1 MSSISG
7 KHLVHLLQTQQKFD
21 CCIYAY
27 WNAYELIVV
36 FFWRSMTASKGI
48 KEKLKNAAF
57 TARKKWL
64 EYLQGYEGEQV
75 ETRQLQQTKCWK
87 VSNLLTEWLVNTSWS
102 NCSDCNGL
110 VRNHLLPKA
119 QENARSNYA
128 CACQSTTV
136 DIIHLDK
143 LPPALR
149 GLTCEDQQL
158 LAFFH
163 IPPGPMRQANHGYHI
178 KTSGLIAILCDRS
191 PLASIQT
198 VQDKSL
204 QRRLLNAY
212 SFLVQCPNSHYS
224 DFVKRYDHGLF
235 HRRL

>member
-1 MSSISG
+1 MQIDDG
-7 KHLVHLLQTQQKFD
+7 KQRHQREIEK
-21 CCIYAY
+21 
-27 WNAYELIVV
+27 
-36 FFWRSMTASKGI
+36 RSLYSQ
-48 KEKLKNAAF
+48 
-57 TARKKWL
+57 KKWL

-87 VSNLLTEWLVNTSWS
+87 VSNLLTEWLVNNLWS

-110 VRNHLLPKA
+110 VRNHPLPKA

-128 CACQSTTV
+128 CACQSTKL
-136 DIIHLDK
+136 DIIRLDE
-143 LPPALR
+143 LPPPLR

-163 IPPGPMRQANHGYHI
+163 IPPGPMRQANHGYRI

-191 PLASIQT
+191 PLASIQA

-212 SFLVQCPNSHYS
+212 FFLVQCFNSHYS

>member
-1 MSSISG
+1 MQIDDG
-7 KHLVHLLQTQQKFD
+7 KQRHQREIEK
-21 CCIYAY
+21 
-27 WNAYELIVV
+27 
-36 FFWRSMTASKGI
+36 RSLYSQ
-48 KEKLKNAAF
+48 
-57 TARKKWL
+57 KKWL
-64 EYLQGYEGEQV
+64 EYLQSYKGEQV
-75 ETRQLQQTKCWK
+75 ETRLLQQTKCWK
-87 VSNLLTEWLVNTSWS
+87 VSNLLTEWLVNNLWS
-102 NCSDCNGL
+102 NCSDCNGM

-136 DIIHLDK
+136 DIIRLDE
-143 LPPALR
+143 LPPPLR
-149 GLTCEDQQL
+149 GLTCKDQQL

-163 IPPGPMRQANHGYHI
+163 IPPGPMRQASHGYRI
-178 KTSGLIAILCDRS
+178 KNSGLIAILCDRS
-191 PLASIQT
+191 PLASIQA

-212 SFLVQCPNSHYS
+212 FFLVQCFNSHYS